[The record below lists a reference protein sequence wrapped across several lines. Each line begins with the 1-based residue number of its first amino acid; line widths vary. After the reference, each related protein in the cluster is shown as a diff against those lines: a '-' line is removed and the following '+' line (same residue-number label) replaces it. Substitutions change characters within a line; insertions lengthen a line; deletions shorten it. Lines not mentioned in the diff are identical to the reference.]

1 MTKSLNKIL
10 LLSIYKLYFI
20 LRSCLSLIVAILFVF
35 NLLSL
40 IISVSREKPCETCYK
55 KHKKIEWDIL
65 HPLAPV
71 ERQLTTA
78 KSTAYRNPVPN
89 QEYVFNRICLEPFSK
104 GYYQVFLPT

>member
-1 MTKSLNKIL
+1 MQYQDRQIATTTLGQSVYPHIALHISNYYI
-10 LLSIYKLYFI
+10 
-20 LRSCLSLIVAILFVF
+20 
-35 NLLSL
+35 

-89 QEYVFNRICLEPFSK
+89 QEYVFNSICLC
-104 GYYQVFLPT
+104 VFVAI